1 LLRGLLLLV
10 VLAGLVGSVGPAW
23 SQTLHRGLGPAPDSL
38 DIHAAQSLS
47 ALNVLRDLHEG
58 LVTVAAD
65 GTLIP
70 GLARSWTVSED
81 GRVWQFELNSEAR
94 WSDGEPITAADVLAG
109 WQRLLDPATASPNA
123 AWLDMIENAPA
134 VRAGSAPVQQL
145 GVSAPD
151 PERLNVRLARAT
163 PWFAELL
170 THPATFPW
178 PGQKS
183 DRYSG
188 AFTLAEQVPGAHFRL
203 ARNPDYRKAD
213 QVELAEVVWH
223 VIEEA
228 VVEMN
233 RYRAGELH
241 ITETIPPGRLDWL
254 REQFGDELRIAPYLG
269 SFFLAFNVAREPFAD
284 QPGLRRALSLVID
297 RELLAERV
305 LGAGEIPAWHLIPP
319 GMPGWP
325 ENDEPPG
332 SNREA
337 RLAEARELYTQAGY
351 SQRRPLTIELRF
363 NSSLS
368 HRRMAA
374 AVAAMWREQLGVR
387 TRMTNEEWKVFVANR
402 RHGRLTQVV
411 RGGWIA
417 DWRDPAN
424 FLQLF
429 VGGSALNYT
438 FWQDDHFDRLMA
450 SAEQSAGEPRLELLR
465 QAEIRLL
472 EQQVIVPLYY
482 YVSRH
487 LIKPDVKGFEN
498 NLMDIHLSRWLSLE

>member
-1 LLRGLLLLV
+1 
-10 VLAGLVGSVGPAW
+10 
-23 SQTLHRGLGPAPDSL
+23 
-38 DIHAAQSLS
+38 
-47 ALNVLRDLHEG
+47 
-58 LVTVAAD
+58 
-65 GTLIP
+65 
-70 GLARSWTVSED
+70 
-81 GRVWQFELNSEAR
+81 
-94 WSDGEPITAADVLAG
+94 
-109 WQRLLDPATASPNA
+109 
-123 AWLDMIENAPA
+123 M
-134 VRAGSAPVQQL
+134 
-145 GVSAPD
+145 
-151 PERLNVRLARAT
+151 
-163 PWFAELL
+163 
-170 THPATFPW
+170 
-178 PGQKS
+178 
-183 DRYSG
+183 
-188 AFTLAEQVPGAHFRL
+188 PGAHFRL
-203 ARNPDYRKAD
+203 ARNSSYRKAD

-254 REQFGDELRIAPYLG
+254 REQFGEELRIAPYLG

-337 RLAEARELYTQAGY
+337 RLAEARELYAQAGY
-351 SQRRPLTIELRF
+351 SQRRPLTMELRF

-429 VGGSALNYT
+429 VGGSPLNYT

-450 SAEQSAGEPRLELLR
+450 GAEQSAGEIRLELLR
-465 QAEIRLL
+465 QAENRLL